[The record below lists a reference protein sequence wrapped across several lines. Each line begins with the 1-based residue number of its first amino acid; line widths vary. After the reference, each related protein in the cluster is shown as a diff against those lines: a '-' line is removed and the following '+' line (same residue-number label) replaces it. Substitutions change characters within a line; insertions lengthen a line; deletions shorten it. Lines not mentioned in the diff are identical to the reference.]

1 MVGGGVLGG
10 ALLACLAGC
19 ASAAAACAPPPETL
33 WVVAV
38 FHKTGTA
45 LNKRVFEAIARS
57 NGGAVGY
64 LDYRRDYAIL
74 TDTVW
79 SGRGAEIG
87 SAPAAAR
94 EAVCSSRILFAPYM
108 PIPTAADRVAVTAG
122 IRDAVRERCGAA
134 PRGVRVVEWLRAPA
148 PLVLSAYF
156 YHRTSD
162 ERWLHT
168 APARDVGK
176 FAAACDGSA
185 STAQIWLQKRSREY
199 LGSGAA
205 AADFR
210 SRACEKIDAVRNAS
224 VADALAILDPSA
236 GIFLAAFMSLWTLEA
251 MAATATTTRAAAAGR
266 DGVSMAFLDF
276 ADFRATYASVFRSLG
291 VADAAAVDACV
302 ALAAPYDLATH
313 PPPRSQNHVHQHADD
328 ALREELGAV
337 LASSVW
343 WHDAAE
349 AFEVALDGVD
359 G

>member
-74 TDTVW
+74 TDTKW

-94 EAVCSSRILFAPYM
+94 EAVCSSRILFTSEL
-108 PIPTAADRVAVTAG
+108 PIPTAADRVAVIAR
-122 IRDAVRERCGAA
+122 IRDAVRKRCGAA
-134 PRGVRVVEWLRAPA
+134 PRRVHVVEWLRAPA

-168 APARDVGK
+168 APARAVGK
-176 FAAACDGSA
+176 FAAACDDSA
-185 STAQIWLQKRSREY
+185 ST
-199 LGSGAA
+199 AA

-210 SRACEKIDAVRNAS
+210 SRACEKIDAVRNES

-236 GIFLAAFMSLWTLEA
+236 GIFLAAFMALWTLEA
-251 MAATATTTRAAAAGR
+251 MAATATTARAAAAGR
-266 DGVSMAFLDF
+266 DGVSVAFLDF